1 MILYYIY
8 AYGCLRCMWVGGSK
22 IYKCLRLL
30 TVGMGG
36 WVENI
41 KMPTDAYGCG
51 GWRVW
56 FDFDPKQFQFLQP

>member
-1 MILYYIY
+1 MLTDAYGVVGWVGLKYQN
-8 AYGCLRCMWVGGSK
+8 AYGCLRWVWVGGSK
-22 IYKCLRLL
+22 
-30 TVGMGG
+30 
-36 WVENI
+36 NI